1 MDKRAKVCLI
11 IGGILLLVG
20 IGGFALGISQVDDI
34 EEGVPVF
41 ALEDVTNGTLMVND
55 EDGQGAFGFTFY
67 VEGSF
72 VDANDDG
79 TWDHC
84 EQTSVTVTD
93 KPDIVRSEWS
103 SDGHYLEG
111 DFYNEVI
118 EFDGCDSNPDNKE
131 FYHENTSFIKLG
143 RACYACGTGA
153 FTFESNQSVY
163 VVSDDDWDIGVEV
176 GIAIIGFLGGVGSLC
191 CGIIFLIVGTILV
204 FTLKDEDV
212 QPMMMNQD
220 GQFVIQQSTSST
232 SQVTQSMP
240 SDTVVEPYSFPSTG
254 GTELET
260 KEE

>member
-1 MDKRAKVCLI
+1 MDTRAKVCLI

-103 SDGHYLEG
+103 SRWAL
-111 DFYNEVI
+111 
-118 EFDGCDSNPDNKE
+118 S
-131 FYHENTSFIKLG
+131 
-143 RACYACGTGA
+143 
-153 FTFESNQSVY
+153 
-163 VVSDDDWDIGVEV
+163 
-176 GIAIIGFLGGVGSLC
+176 
-191 CGIIFLIVGTILV
+191 
-204 FTLKDEDV
+204 
-212 QPMMMNQD
+212 
-220 GQFVIQQSTSST
+220 
-232 SQVTQSMP
+232 
-240 SDTVVEPYSFPSTG
+240 
-254 GTELET
+254 
-260 KEE
+260 